1 MTKQGYLEYN
11 KACEAE
17 IREKMAILLKI
28 KGKLPDDPTSRDRLF
43 LASTVTRYGSDLDYI
58 VRTHAS
64 VSFLSEAEYAPYD
77 KKMVGRLQELMD
89 RIRTAHEYAVRRYA
103 VYMPQ

>member
-17 IREKMAILLKI
+17 IRGMMEILLKI
-28 KGKLPDDPTSRDRLF
+28 KGKLPDDPTSRDRSF
-43 LASTVTRYGSDLDYI
+43 LASTVERYGSDLDYI

-89 RIRTAHEYAVRRYA
+89 RIRTTHDYAVRRYA

>member
-1 MTKQGYLEYN
+1 MFLSWQNE
-11 KACEAE
+11 
-17 IREKMAILLKI
+17 RILLKI
-28 KGKLPDDPTSRDRLF
+28 KGKLPDDPTSRDCSF
-43 LASTVTRYGSDLDYI
+43 LVSTVTRYGSDLDYI

-77 KKMVGRLQELMD
+77 KKIVGRLQELMD

-103 VYMPQ
+103 IYMPQ